1 VRLACAYNGRKLK
14 CVHAAHINMARAK
27 KLPPGVRIQDLFRA
41 AADKCK
47 AEVKGLPRGE
57 KGKAWRRCI
66 GEYVKS
72 ELAKYEHTV

>member
-1 VRLACAYNGRKLK
+1 MRLACVCNGRKLK
-14 CVHAAHINMARAK
+14 CVRVAHINMARAR

-41 AADKCK
+41 AAEKCK

-66 GEYVKS
+66 GEYVKA

>member
-1 VRLACAYNGRKLK
+1 
-14 CVHAAHINMARAK
+14 MARAK

-41 AADKCK
+41 AAEKCK
-47 AEVKGLPRGE
+47 AETKGYKGE

-66 GEYVKS
+66 GEYVKA

>member
-1 VRLACAYNGRKLK
+1 MR
-14 CVHAAHINMARAK
+14 AAHIGMARAK

-41 AADKCK
+41 AAEKCK
-47 AEVKGLPRGE
+47 MEVKGLPRGE

-66 GEYVKS
+66 GEYVKA

>member
-1 VRLACAYNGRKLK
+1 VS
-14 CVHAAHINMARAK
+14 AADIGMAKSR

-41 AADKCK
+41 AAEKCK
-47 AEVKGLPRGE
+47 AETKGLPRGE
-57 KGKAWRRCI
+57 KGRAWRRCI

>member
-1 VRLACAYNGRKLK
+1 MR
-14 CVHAAHINMARAK
+14 AAHIDMARAK

-47 AEVKGLPRGE
+47 AETKGLPRGE

-66 GEYVKS
+66 GETVKA
-72 ELAKYEHTV
+72 ELAKYENTV